1 MGGKRKE
8 GGGRAFGDLMRETFR
23 HKHTPPN
30 MLYMDVNQPT
40 SLGPRHKPSG
50 ALPAIDTKVGSG
62 AEITSF
68 PDFTQPMAKMR
79 QKAWEI
85 LHMVVAS

>member
-40 SLGPRHKPSG
+40 TFLVSVPDTNQPQHG
-50 ALPAIDTKVGSG
+50 ALPLRLGLGLRLPHSTNNGKNEVESLGEFAHGGS
-62 AEITSF
+62 
-68 PDFTQPMAKMR
+68 
-79 QKAWEI
+79 
-85 LHMVVAS
+85 